1 MNGLKHTL
9 FFVGILVA
17 FVAWSSPQQAP
28 RAEDTATPAIT
39 GALMTGKSLLSLC
52 TSGQNADQFACQSYI
67 AGIIDYHRLV
77 RSLGTAPTV
86 DFCIPENVK
95 MADMRDKNVAYLLQ
109 HSEHH
114 DFIAAPGVSL
124 GLYKAFPCSKR
135 RR

>member
-1 MNGLKHTL
+1 MNSLKHTL
-9 FFVGILVA
+9 FFVAAVAA
-17 FVAWSSPQQAP
+17 FVAWNNPQQA
-28 RAEDTATPAIT
+28 AYAQEDAAPVIT

-52 TSGQNADQFACQSYI
+52 TSAENADQFACQSYI

-95 MADMRDKNVAYLLQ
+95 MADMRDKIVAYLLG

-124 GLYKAFPCSKR
+124 GLYKAFPCPKR
-135 RR
+135 R